1 MLSRIAES
9 LYWLGRYTERAEA
22 TARILDVYSHAL
34 LEDRVGGE
42 ESACRRLRRGDGRG
56 RAGRLV
62 EVGTNVESLVG
73 FFVDDPRFAGSVV
86 RSLEAMWEN
95 ARGAREAMS
104 SEMWGSINA
113 THSALDVRPRPV
125 GVRAARVPRLGAR
138 PGRDRLG
145 TRRRHDEPRRH
156 VALHRARSFARARR
170 PHRAPAV
177 DPARRRV
184 GDARVGSRRCAAA
197 RRTSRTCAPTAAA
210 STARKAL
217 EFLLLDRLFPR
228 SVFHALGAAETVLF
242 DLDPSVRPPRRR
254 AASRAASSAGR
265 ARISSSSGS
274 PSSRRSLPE
283 HLARLERACAQAH
296 DVTAKRFFNGALAI
310 RWSA

>member
-42 ESACRRLRRGDGRG
+42 ESACRRLLETMGASDV
-56 RAGRLV
+56 AD
-62 EVGTNVESLVG
+62 VGTNIESIVG

-104 SEMWGSINA
+104 SEMWESINA
-113 THSALDVRPRPV
+113 THSALADGRGRSVFAQHGFLGWVRD
-125 GVRAARVPRLGAR
+125 RAAIVAGLADATMSHDDTWRFIVLGRSLERVDLTVRLLSTRLGDAW
-138 PGRDRLG
+138 G
-145 TRRRHDEPRRH
+145 TAGW
-156 VALHRARSFARARR
+156 VATLRC
-170 PHRAPAV
+170 
-177 DPARRRV
+177 
-184 GDARVGSRRCAAA
+184 CAAYESYLRTY
-197 RRTSRTCAPTAAA
+197 RRGVDGS
-210 STARKAL
+210 KAL

-228 SVFHALGAAETVLF
+228 SVFHALGAAEMVLF
-242 DLDPSVRPPRRR
+242 DLDPVPDRHGTASEPRRIV
-254 AASRAASSAGR
+254 GR
-265 ARISSSSGS
+265 ACADLEFVRVAELE
-274 PSSRRSLPE
+274 RELAD

-296 DVTAKRFFNGALAI
+296 DATSKRFFQAALAI